1 MPVYSYNS
9 LNPQIE
15 TRLLTIV
22 TGEYED
28 DLICSISHVYLE
40 IPLVYEALY
49 YVWAYSLCNQN
60 DDDDG
65 LDKKSKL
72 KLI

>member
-1 MPVYSYNS
+1 MLVYLNNL

-22 TGEYED
+22 TREYED
-28 DLICSISHVYLE
+28 DLICSISHVCLE
-40 IPLVYEALY
+40 IPLVYEALS

-65 LDKKSKL
+65 LDKKSKPR
-72 KLI
+72 LI